1 MECEIAREALS
12 ARMDGEREPVPARRV
27 DEHLASCPDCRQWQ
41 AELDSQMQL
50 LRGLIASDRTR
61 ITAVADTVSQ
71 PALPDRHV
79 GIDWVR
85 IGLAAVGAIQIVLA
99 VLQAAGVSVGV
110 HAGHAM
116 GGHVI
121 NESTAWSVALG
132 VMMIGAA
139 LGPAAAAGLAGVLA
153 VFSVALTGYVV
164 ADAVGG
170 AVSGMRMLSHLPV
183 LAGTVL
189 AVLVWR
195 GARRPSGPP
204 AAATPVLADVVPPED
219 STPARR
225 RGHLRPAG

>member
-1 MECEIAREALS
+1 MDCDVAREAIS
-12 ARMDGEREPVPARRV
+12 ARIDGEREPVPSARV
-27 DEHLASCPDCRQWQ
+27 DEHLAGCPDCADWQ
-41 AELDSQMQL
+41 ARATAQAQL
-50 LRGLIASDRTR
+50 LRALGGRESTGPAV
-61 ITAVADTVSQ
+61 VADPD
-71 PALPDRHV
+71 PAPAATRRAWPV
-79 GIDWVR
+79 AR
-85 IGLAAVGAIQIVLA
+85 IGLGAVGVVQVALA
-99 VLQAAGVSVGV
+99 LAQAATGDLGV
-110 HAGHAM
+110 GHG
-116 GGHVI
+116 GGHLL

-139 LGPAAAAGLAGVLA
+139 LRPAAAAGLAGVLA

>member
-1 MECEIAREALS
+1 MA
-12 ARMDGEREPVPARRV
+12 
-27 DEHLASCPDCRQWQ
+27 
-41 AELDSQMQL
+41 
-50 LRGLIASDRTR
+50 
-61 ITAVADTVSQ
+61 
-71 PALPDRHV
+71 
-79 GIDWVR
+79 R
-85 IGLAAVGAIQIVLA
+85 IGLGAVGVVQVALA
-99 VLQAAGVSVGV
+99 LAQAATGDLGV
-110 HAGHAM
+110 GHG
-116 GGHVI
+116 GGHLL